1 MAIMDFLQKYFI
13 TPIYTD
19 SGYNLINTITYAI
32 IAIVAL
38 VGIYKLLKKLNVHID
53 YKLFYAVFP
62 FIIFGSSLRTFV
74 DSGTYKIGFWTVSP
88 GIYILTAAIFLA
100 VLGLSVWLDQLKKIA
115 YWKTCLL
122 IGISLVVI
130 SFGLVAT
137 KLNVVNVKYGL
148 AILGLALII
157 SLAIWIAFKLLRF
170 KAGTKHFL
178 VFPAHMLDAAATF
191 IAVDFL
197 AATEKHPLPVFATN
211 IFGTAAIM
219 FALKLLVL
227 IPLVYFMDKEFEDN
241 ANSQIRGVENR
252 TKPSIFDKQF
262 VTFMLISVAVLGFAE
277 GIRDLLTIMIV

>member
-1 MAIMDFLQKYFI
+1 MAIIDFLQKYFI

-19 SGYNLINTITYAI
+19 SGYNVFNTITYAI

-38 VGIYKLLKKLNVHID
+38 IGIYKLLKKLNVHID

-62 FIIFGSSLRTFV
+62 FILFGSSLRSFV
-74 DSGTYKIGFWTVSP
+74 DAGNYNVGFWTVSP

-100 VLGLSVWLDQLKKIA
+100 VLGISLLIEKLTKAKFA

-122 IGISLVVI
+122 TGITLVIV
-130 SFGLVAT
+130 SFGLVAS
-137 KLNVVNVKYGL
+137 KLHITNLKYGF
-148 AILGLALII
+148 AIVGIAALI
-157 SLAIWIAFKLLRF
+157 SLMLWIAFKLLRF

-197 AATEKHPLPVFATN
+197 SATEKHPLPVFATG

-219 FALKLLVL
+219 FVLKLLVL
-227 IPLVYFMDKEFEDN
+227 IPLVYFLDKEFE
-241 ANSQIRGVENR
+241 
-252 TKPSIFDKQF
+252 DKQF
-262 VTFMLISVAVLGFAE
+262 VTFMLIAVAVLGFAE
-277 GIRDLLTIMIV
+277 GIRDLLTIIL